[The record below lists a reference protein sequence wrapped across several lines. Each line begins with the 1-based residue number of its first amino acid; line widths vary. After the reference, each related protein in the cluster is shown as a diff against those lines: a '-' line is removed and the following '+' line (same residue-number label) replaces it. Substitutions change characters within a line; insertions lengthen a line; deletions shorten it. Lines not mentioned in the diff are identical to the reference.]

1 MAEISL
7 KKMRRILQSIGDDLV
22 DGIRG
27 ELERQGHNNTGNLS
41 NSIRYEI
48 EEFGGNMSLLV
59 VANDVEYAEFVNEGF
74 FPNSLPNIDAIMEWI
89 DERNITPTSSRIAN
103 SKDPRRALAFA
114 IAKAMMSEGSPTSG
128 AFKYSRNGKRRG
140 FVNRP
145 FGSRKRSIE
154 RKIVD
159 GMSVEI
165 DISMDSIIKRA

>member
-7 KKMRRILQSIGDDLV
+7 KQMRSILRDIGDDLV

-27 ELERQGHNNTGNLS
+27 ELERQGHNNTGTLS
-41 NSIRYEI
+41 DSIRYEI

-59 VANDVEYAEFVNEGF
+59 IADDVEYAQYVNEGF
-74 FPNSLPNIDAIMEWI
+74 FPNSLPNMDAIQEWVN
-89 DERNITPTSSRIAN
+89 ERGITPSSQKMKN
-103 SKDPRRALAFA
+103 SKDPQRALAFA

-128 AFKYSRNGKRRG
+128 AFKYSSNRKRRG

-145 FGSRKRSIE
+145 FGSRKRGIE

-165 DISMDSIIKRA
+165 DISMDSIIKKA